1 MANQDKNDSLNYLTD
16 LTFNKV
22 NRLFAFSLENEEDST
37 SNSKYNTPKVEIKN
51 KEKTYKKLLKL
62 ARIVII
68 QLLIY

>member
-16 LTFNKV
+16 PTFNKV

-68 QLLIY
+68 QQLIY